1 MFQHDVNQHVRFNQ
15 VDEARAL
22 EKALKRISDF
32 ERTTLQHTD
41 KAKMLVAE
49 AEAGRVAAEEAR
61 RGREEWE
68 GKHRDLGEEWAARH
82 GDLEQRL
89 TAKIGTFEHTCKCMD
104 GCTSN

>member
-1 MFQHDVNQHVRFNQ
+1 MYQHDVNQHVCFNQ

-89 TAKIGTFEHTCKCMD
+89 TAKIGTSNTHFECVD
-104 GCTSN
+104 GCN